1 MPAYMYAGGR
11 GSEDEI
17 VWNRDDGSG
26 SCDGSCRSRS
36 REETAPG
43 SGDWGFR
50 DECESPG
57 GSGSGAA
64 CKGFSC
70 LSFFFR
76 LKPLK
81 TSDAPEGTNTPVH
94 RICFHICTHRWTWK
108 RLPRLPLLL
117 HTGTCALSQHANK
130 RASTSAPAR
139 THARTHARARA
150 RLKLEVH
157 REMEEVWMGAA
168 SDLLSLRGETGSG
181 AAASGGVTARSV
193 FVFFESGRPGA

>member
-1 MPAYMYAGGR
+1 MPAYMCAGGR

-64 CKGFSC
+64 CQGLSC
-70 LSFFFR
+70 LAFFFR
-76 LKPLK
+76 LKPFKHQMRLRARTCPCIEFVF
-81 TSDAPEGTNTPVH
+81 TSAHTGGHGKGCRGCHCFCTPVRVLRLNM
-94 RICFHICTHRWTWK
+94 RIKERQLL
-108 RLPRLPLLL
+108 RL
-117 HTGTCALSQHANK
+117 H
-130 RASTSAPAR
+130 AR
-139 THARTHARARA
+139 THARTHAR
-150 RLKLEVH
+150 LKLEAH